1 MVVVKLGNEKQKK
14 KVMEGKRKIKDKNVW
29 MNKDLEG
36 GRNMEGKE
44 SQMDKK
50 GSEKIKSGEKENKN
64 GILQNMKERSENGT
78 RGKQS

>member
-36 GRNMEGKE
+36 RRNMEGKE

-64 GILQNMKERSENGT
+64 GILHIKERSENGT